1 MTNDTEKP
9 TTVECVDCHDTF
21 GADDAGRCAECEKP
35 LCDDCRRECDRCA
48 NALCRQC
55 GEECAECGDG
65 LCPDCREH
73 CDRCGSALCEDDCH
87 RCDGCGDRLC
97 EDDLATCD
105 GCGRM
110 LCEDARSHCDRCGTV
125 LCGDCTYWSDD
136 EPYCEDC
143 RPDEREPEYSPERVQ
158 SMRRHERMFTFGLEI
173 EVNGRHD
180 RDRLKQSPL
189 IAGWCPDGSLYDKD
203 GLEYQTDILTAG
215 DLDGIRRLVESIHC
229 ESDEPGRAGGHMHVR
244 RTSRQTPGRW
254 YWALRGLSDR
264 QARALN
270 MRHATD
276 CRWCRLV
283 HGDYTGKAVAV
294 NDNHAGTIE
303 LRTFARW
310 DGTTAHRLRPA
321 LEWAHHMWRYFQE
334 HEPYRL
340 TTADIMRESAHSAYR
355 TPETTP
361 AMRLAARR
369 ED

>member
-1 MTNDTEKP
+1 M
-9 TTVECVDCHDTF
+9 
-21 GADDAGRCAECEKP
+21 
-35 LCDDCRRECDRCA
+35 
-48 NALCRQC
+48 
-55 GEECAECGDG
+55 
-65 LCPDCREH
+65 REH
-73 CDRCGSALCEDDCH
+73 
-87 RCDGCGDRLC
+87 
-97 EDDLATCD
+97 
-105 GCGRM
+105 
-110 LCEDARSHCDRCGTV
+110 
-125 LCGDCTYWSDD
+125 
-136 EPYCEDC
+136 
-143 RPDEREPEYSPERVQ
+143 PD
-158 SMRRHERMFTFGLEI
+158 MFTVGLEI
-173 EVNGRHD
+173 EVNGGHD
-180 RDRLKQSPL
+180 MDRMKDSGL
-189 IAGWCPDGSLYDKD
+189 IAGWCSDLSLDE
-203 GLEYQTDILTAG
+203 GLEYQTRILTAE
-215 DLDGIRRLVESIHC
+215 DFDGIRRLVESIHC